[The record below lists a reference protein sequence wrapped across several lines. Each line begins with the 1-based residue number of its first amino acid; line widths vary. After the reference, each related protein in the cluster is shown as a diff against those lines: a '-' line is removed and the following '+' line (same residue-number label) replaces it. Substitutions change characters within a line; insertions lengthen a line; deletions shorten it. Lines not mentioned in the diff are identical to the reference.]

1 VIATIDPEGGPCDG
15 SRVNRRLGSF
25 LASVVGAAAV
35 VVASGCGQ
43 YEAAPTDLTAMPKRP
58 EAAPATENGVGVIV
72 GEVRVE
78 TLAASQPVAF
88 QSVVLSQ
95 NGKVLGTS
103 STDGH
108 GHFRFEKN
116 GEGLFDDGDYDLTL
130 VSERYRAS
138 SHIQYARFAR
148 RSYTLSATPR
158 GGP

>member
-1 VIATIDPEGGPCDG
+1 VIAAIDRDGGPCDRG
-15 SRVNRRLGSF
+15 CVNRRLGSLMASIV
-25 LASVVGAAAV
+25 LAAEGMA
-35 VVASGCGQ
+35 ASGCGQ

-58 EAAPATENGVGVIV
+58 EAAPPIENGVGVIV

-108 GHFRFEKN
+108 GHFRFEKSS
-116 GEGLFDDGDYDLTL
+116 EGLFDDGDYDLTL
-130 VSERYRAS
+130 VSDRYRAS

-148 RSYTLSATPR
+148 RSYILSATPR